1 MLQLFS
7 RFRLIALPVLTA
19 LMLSNCSNIVAPEEK
34 AEFSSMIPDLKKQC
48 YLIGIKIDEK
58 MYGIGSGFAISNKR
72 IMTNAHVVKGLVE
85 IAEKYGTEGYSFVAV
100 RDGGRVGHE
109 YSFELDSF
117 AIHPEYN
124 TQNNYTYDF
133 GIITIKYGTLTDICE
148 FEQEENLYA
157 IREGDEIYTIGFPG
171 ETGDQNTI
179 QPIATYK
186 NGSVSA
192 LRPFDQ
198 NLTAS
203 NQYTNVVIQHNLN
216 TTGGTSGSPIFN
228 RNGKVIAI
236 NCSAEFEFIKNS
248 DGTITRIPV
257 GDIAYAI
264 RIDQRTSIN
273 NCFLKAF
280 SSIEK
285 VPQYANLTIKNN
297 TTINICY
304 LYISQSSSD
313 TWGNDILNGSSI
325 PSGGSFTIKNIPAG
339 EYDLKV
345 LNANRNRKSVLMKK
359 AFEGGYAYT
368 WTINSLEVVE

>member
-1 MLQLFS
+1 MKFTQS
-7 RFRLIALPVLTA
+7 VFR
-19 LMLSNCSNIVAPEEK
+19 
-34 AEFSSMIPDLKKQC
+34 
-48 YLIGIKIDEK
+48 
-58 MYGIGSGFAISNKR
+58 
-72 IMTNAHVVKGLVE
+72 
-85 IAEKYGTEGYSFVAV
+85 
-100 RDGGRVGHE
+100 
-109 YSFELDSF
+109 
-117 AIHPEYN
+117 
-124 TQNNYTYDF
+124 
-133 GIITIKYGTLTDICE
+133 
-148 FEQEENLYA
+148 
-157 IREGDEIYTIGFPG
+157 

-248 DGTITRIPV
+248 DGSITRIPV
-257 GDIAYAI
+257 GDIAYSI

-285 VPQYANLTIKNN
+285 VQQYANLTIKNN

-313 TWGNDILNGSSI
+313 TWETTFL
-325 PSGGSFTIKNIPAG
+325 T
-339 EYDLKV
+339 
-345 LNANRNRKSVLMKK
+345 
-359 AFEGGYAYT
+359 
-368 WTINSLEVVE
+368 EVVFLQEVHSP